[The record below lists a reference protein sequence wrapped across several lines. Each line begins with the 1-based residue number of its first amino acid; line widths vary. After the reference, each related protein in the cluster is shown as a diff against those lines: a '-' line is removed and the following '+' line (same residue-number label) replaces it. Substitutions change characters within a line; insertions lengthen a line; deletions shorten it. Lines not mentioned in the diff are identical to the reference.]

1 MASSNDEANTHLTAG
16 VCARK
21 PLSTTC
27 FGEAVQNARADG
39 RGSRSPASL
48 SRVGTTGE
56 PSSLWPGR
64 GSIDRVCSYCGARA
78 PPRMNGNTAGAAAP
92 VDQGRGKEN
101 EETHGGRAANFGR
114 RVSTLKEGE
123 QPSLSLSLHFF
134 SLADWSRER
143 VAVCPCQTPMT
154 NAMSVR
160 KQAKVIRSVPGF
172 PRYDT
177 AGQER

>member
-27 FGEAVQNARADG
+27 FEREAVQNARADG

-101 EETHGGRAANFGR
+101 EETHGGRAANFDR

-123 QPSLSLSLHFF
+123 QPSFSPFFLSRGLESGTSRRVPVSNADDKRHVCQEASQSDPLGSGLS
-134 SLADWSRER
+134 
-143 VAVCPCQTPMT
+143 
-154 NAMSVR
+154 
-160 KQAKVIRSVPGF
+160 
-172 PRYDT
+172 
-177 AGQER
+177 